1 MYSASQLVDQLPVN
15 EALTKEEEDLA
26 RDLVG
31 VDVIGVVID
40 AIPNKV
46 CLPRAPQVVETVVEG
61 PRNIANDPLC
71 ILLMLYRRSL

>member
-61 PRNIANDPLC
+61 PRNITNDPLR
-71 ILLMLYRRSL
+71 ILLMLHRRSL